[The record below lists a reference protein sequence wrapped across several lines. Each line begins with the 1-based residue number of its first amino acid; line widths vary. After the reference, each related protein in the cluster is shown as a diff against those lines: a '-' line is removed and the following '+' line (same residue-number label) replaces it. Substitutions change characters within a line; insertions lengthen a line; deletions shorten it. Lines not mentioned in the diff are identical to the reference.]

1 MKLATIAFLVLM
13 LSGAA
18 VANPGMGRKTAWR
31 VAQSA
36 DACLVNCASQN
47 DSCKR
52 MCPTS
57 YSGPCVSA
65 CDNQAQ
71 FCRQSCQ
78 RR

>member
-1 MKLATIAFLVLM
+1 MKSATIAILALI

-18 VANPGMGRKTAWR
+18 VANAGKTGWR

-36 DACLVNCASQN
+36 DACLVSCASQN

-57 YSGPCVSA
+57 YNGPCMSA

-78 RR
+78 QK